1 MITFTPQEVAQL
13 LENLKVAQWNNFA
26 LEQEIA
32 RLKAEI
38 ERLTNA
44 R

>member
-1 MITFTPQEVAQL
+1 MSKFTEQEVAQL

-32 RLKAEI
+32 RLKAEV
-38 ERLTNA
+38 ERLKDA